1 MNREKAVTGIY
12 EGIREKLKKIAK
24 EIEELEIMT
33 MSLEIR
39 ETMEYDDA
47 VPLFIPEEE
56 EDPVYDFEGKGILLV
71 TPGRVMEF
79 LTCEEADEKLDE
91 IAPDVEVWPI
101 DRTPFLA
108 AFSKKDAKY
117 HGSSCFVDGEV
128 LIFANAGEK
137 IRPLTISEVGDICR
151 YFDDNKNALN
161 LDDTDQHLLVLV

>member
-24 EIEELEIMT
+24 EIDELEIMT

-39 ETMEYDDA
+39 ETMEYGDA
-47 VPLFIPEEE
+47 APFFIPEEE

-91 IAPDVEVWPI
+91 IAPNVEVWPI

-108 AFSKKDAKY
+108 AFSKRDAKY